1 MNTDPCLV
9 GFFPESL
16 MEACQQEFRRETQ
29 ERMLVVYLWFSSY
42 FSWRWAAL
50 CLLGLAVGAC
60 VAHPTGSQRFEYFR
74 IQMGTRVQII
84 LYADSEEL
92 ARQAATAAFERIQ
105 NLDEILTDYNPES
118 ELMRLCRDR
127 KSTRLNS
134 SHTVIS
140 YAVFCLKKKKKKKKK
155 KV

>member
-1 MNTDPCLV
+1 MKPSMNTDEHRSV
-9 GFFPESL
+9 FI
-16 MEACQQEFRRETQ
+16 R
-29 ERMLVVYLWFSSY
+29 VHLWCCSY
-42 FSWRWAAL
+42 FGWRWAAL
-50 CLLGLAVGAC
+50 CLLGLAVGAS

-118 ELMRLCRDR
+118 ELMRLCSEASRR
-127 KSTRLNS
+127 PVPVS
-134 SHTVIS
+134 
-140 YAVFCLKKKKKKKKK
+140 
-155 KV
+155 